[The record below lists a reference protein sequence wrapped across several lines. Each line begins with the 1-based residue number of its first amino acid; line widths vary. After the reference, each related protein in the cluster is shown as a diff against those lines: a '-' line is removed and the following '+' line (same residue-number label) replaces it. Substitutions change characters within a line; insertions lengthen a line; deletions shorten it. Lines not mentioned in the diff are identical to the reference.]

1 LASRRLNPT
10 SIANPPAALGTT
22 AAPTEFRT
30 HALTLPAQSA
40 GLRFDQAL
48 ARALPQYSRARLK
61 EWIEAGAVQVDGRPL
76 RPKDKVLGGEQ
87 VRLEAHLS
95 VHSEVAAEAMPLE
108 LVYQDR
114 ALLVIDKPAG
124 LVVHPGAGNAAH
136 TLQNALLALDP
147 KLALVPRAGLVH
159 RLDKDTSG
167 LLVVARTPEAHT
179 ALVAALAAR
188 AITRE
193 YLAICSGVMTGGG
206 TIDEPI
212 GRHRTQRTRMAVRAD
227 GRPSVTHYR
236 VVRRFAAH
244 TLVRVQLETGR
255 THQIRVHLAH
265 AGFPLI
271 GDPVYGGRRRL
282 PAGCPPALTAALNA
296 FPRQALHAASLKL
309 AHPLSGKPMAW
320 EAPLPADMQSLL
332 AVLESGPA

>member
-1 LASRRLNPT
+1 LASRRVNPT
-10 SIANPPAALGTT
+10 SIANPPAALRT
-22 AAPTEFRT
+22 AAGLTEFRS
-30 HALTLPAQSA
+30 HALTLPPQSA

-61 EWIEAGAVQVDGRPL
+61 EWIESGAVQVDGRPL
-76 RPKDKVLGGEQ
+76 RPKDRVLGGEL
-87 VRLEAHLS
+87 VRLEAHLP
-95 VHSEVAAEAMPLE
+95 VHSDVAAEAMPLA
-108 LVYQDR
+108 VVHQDR
-114 ALLVIDKPAG
+114 ALLIIDKPAG
-124 LVVHPGAGNAAH
+124 LVVHPWAGNARH
-136 TLQNALLALDP
+136 TLQNALLGLDP

-159 RLDKDTSG
+159 RLDKNTSG

-179 ALVAALAAR
+179 GLVAALGAR

-227 GRPSVTHYR
+227 GRPAVTHYR
-236 VVRRFAAH
+236 VVQRFAAH

-265 AGFPLI
+265 AGFPLV

-282 PAGCPPALTAALNA
+282 PAGCSPALAAALGA
-296 FPRQALHAASLKL
+296 FSRQALHAVSLQL
-309 AHPLSGKPMAW
+309 THPLSGKPMAW
-320 EAPLPADMQSLL
+320 EAPLPSDMQSLL
-332 AVLESGPA
+332 AALESAAT